1 MNLIVDGNNMKTVL
15 GIFPLLKRLNKA
27 SQEDV
32 PLEMIRDLSG
42 LFSPEQINEI
52 CFQYKVWSF
61 LSELNDCCEGCGDY
75 LPIGSK
81 STTGTCSNRCHQL
94 VKRAAEKDEISPI
107 QTIRKEASERLQHI
121 NSLWEKSKQYGY
133 KKDYAWHQVSD
144 GWKVVSIL

>member
-1 MNLIVDGNNMKTVL
+1 MKTVL

-42 LFSPEQINEI
+42 LYSPEQINEI

-61 LSELNDCCEGCGDY
+61 LSNLEECCEGCGDH

-81 STTGTCSNRCHQL
+81 STTKTCSNRCHQL
-94 VKRAAEKDEISPI
+94 VKRSREKSETPPI
-107 QTIRKEASERLQHI
+107 ATIRLEASERLSHI
-121 NSLWEKSKQYGY
+121 NNLWEKSKTYGY
-133 KKDYAWHQVSD
+133 KKDYPWHQVSD
-144 GWKVVSIL
+144 GWKVISIL